1 MRSQRVLLNVTA
13 ELKQLKFLRSSYWY
27 VECIKIRKLI
37 VANLS
42 HNEEGTLH
50 KWFVTEVTLIN

>member
-1 MRSQRVLLNVTA
+1 MRSQRVLLNVAA

-27 VECIKIRKLI
+27 VDRKKNRKLI

-42 HNEEGTLH
+42 QNEEGTLH
-50 KWFVTEVTLIN
+50 KWFVTEVALIN